1 MTWKSQRHFSEE
13 AFLQATFREFTKCWG
28 SGKRARIFVESVNGG
43 AFVSFSTFLGNP
55 GAPHID
61 PRKSKMAART
71 SGHPEGHHDSQNG
84 GNPHFQATS
93 KKKSKRKTERDNARA
108 AEFQKKKQ
116 KEEAEK
122 ATAAEKEKT
131 ARKEE
136 EEAKDASKE
145 DKEAEEVEESEMTI
159 SSLDSSPESRKFSF
173 ASPIQETL
181 RHDTSQD
188 ISMIPD
194 DERDETRQDE
204 TEVHN
209 NSQND
214 KVENE
219 TKRTMKI

>member
-1 MTWKSQRHFSEE
+1 MSQLFGTPNFS
-13 AFLQATFREFTKCWG
+13 C
-28 SGKRARIFVESVNGG
+28 
-43 AFVSFSTFLGNP
+43 P
-55 GAPHID
+55 
-61 PRKSKMAART
+61 
-71 SGHPEGHHDSQNG
+71 
-84 GNPHFQATS
+84 
-93 KKKSKRKTERDNARA
+93 NARA

-122 ATAAEKEKT
+122 AKAAGKEKT

-145 DKEAEEVEESEMTI
+145 DKEAEEVEESEMMI

-194 DERDETRQDE
+194 EERDETRQDE
-204 TEVHN
+204 TEVHKN
-209 NSQND
+209 GQHD
-214 KVENE
+214 KVDSLNDFINE
-219 TKRTMKI
+219 KGR